1 MLTKAVTKNGPPL
14 LRAPEAPEDEALRKL
29 ALRQLE
35 RVRSFKLDLAAFLVG
50 MPALTGV

>member
-1 MLTKAVTKNGPPL
+1 M
-14 LRAPEAPEDEALRKL
+14 L